1 MAKPHVVVQVGHE
14 SPREPGIAGLGA
26 NGELELVQK
35 IGTAL
40 VAKLR
45 QDGRF
50 DVKKIPGMFPPE
62 IKNGSFTVDAFIALH
77 ADGIDSAS
85 VEGWGFGFPPPSSP
99 SKKFANLVASEFIP
113 FHRSR
118 RRQDNVTTDLSM
130 YYAWKPA
137 RMPGSSPR
145 IVVEHGFVSNPT
157 ERAWLFAH
165 VDELAAAE
173 VRAIAKLLGVGGT
186 GTVVPAVGGAVTA
199 ESKLLSEPRASK
211 AVLERYVLG
220 RDHAPHTDDDARR
233 VVKHYVAISA
243 RGGLDPVIAV
253 AQMVL
258 ETNNLKS
265 KWAQTHKNL
274 AGIGVVGPDMDPAL
288 VPKWQDWL
296 NGVIGHV
303 GRLLAYAIPKGAEN
317 EQQKPLIAA
326 ALAKRALPDEKR
338 GVAPTIAGLHHWAGD
353 VEYVEKIVRLANEIR
368 SA

>member
-14 SPREPGIAGLGA
+14 APREPGIAGTGA
-26 NGELELVQK
+26 AGELELVQK

-50 DVKKIPGMFPPE
+50 DVKKIPGRFPEE
-62 IKNGSFTVDAFIALH
+62 IRNGSFTVDAFIALH
-77 ADGIDSAS
+77 ADGVGSTS
-85 VEGWGFGFPPPSSP
+85 VDGWGFGFPPPSTS
-99 SKKFANLVASEFIP
+99 SKKFANLVAAEFTP

-118 RRQDNVTTDLSM
+118 RRQDNVTTDLSE
-130 YYAWKPA
+130 YYGWNPI
-137 RMPGSSPR
+137 RMPGNAPR

-157 ERAWLFAH
+157 ERAWLLAH
-165 VDELAAAE
+165 VEELAAAE
-173 VRAIAKLLGVGGT
+173 LRAIARLLGVGGT
-186 GTVVPAVGGAVTA
+186 GVVPVVGGAVTA
-199 ESKLLSEPRASK
+199 EAKLLADPRASK

-233 VVKHYVAISA
+233 VVKHYAAISA
-243 RGGLDPVIAV
+243 RGGLDPLIAV

-265 KWAQTHKNL
+265 RWAQTHKNL

-303 GRLLAYAIPKGAEN
+303 GRLLAYAIPKGQEN
-317 EQQKPLIAA
+317 AAQKPLIEA
-326 ALAKRALPDEKR
+326 ALAKRALPDGKR
-338 GVAPTIAGLHHWAGD
+338 GVAVTLAGLSEWAED
-353 VEYVEKIVRLANEIR
+353 EAYVGKIVRLANEIR
-368 SA
+368 VA